1 MLPIPESS
9 PSPQGLGILGGEFL
23 SLYKKY
29 HTRTHT
35 HMHMYTHAHAHI
47 YTPTFTLEG
56 SCGLVC
62 LLQQLSTCQ
71 AQDKQSPCYCRELA
85 FDAKAKPETE
95 FLVAAT
101 NSCSLRA
108 NIMISNVFPSAGGNI
123 THYSLKPFPAP
134 CSWIPTPAIW
144 APQKPSQQ
152 KCHPA
157 AS

>member
-1 MLPIPESS
+1 MGS
-9 PSPQGLGILGGEFL
+9 FL
-23 SLYKKY
+23 ACIRNIT
-29 HTRTHT
+29 HAHT